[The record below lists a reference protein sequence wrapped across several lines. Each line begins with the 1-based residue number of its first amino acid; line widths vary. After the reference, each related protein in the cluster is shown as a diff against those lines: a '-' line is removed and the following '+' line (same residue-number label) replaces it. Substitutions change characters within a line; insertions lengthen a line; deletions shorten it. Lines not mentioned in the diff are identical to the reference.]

1 MSRQLPNPHSSTG
14 PDLSRATVGFGVFT
28 CDPRTRQVVARGR
41 DTVHLTPKAFDLLEI
56 LIAQAPR
63 VVRKTELHE
72 RLWPE
77 TFVSDATLA
86 GLVKELRRAFDAH
99 LPGTPIIRTAH
110 SVGFA
115 FCAPLTAREPP
126 EIVATR
132 QWVIAR
138 NRRFSLKEGEN
149 IIGRDPAS
157 EVWLDGPSV
166 SRRHARIVI
175 EGAQARLEDLGS
187 KNGTRL
193 RNARLTAPA
202 RLGDGDELQ
211 IGKFSIVYRE
221 VSSDGS
227 TESLHDRSGDGPPE

>member
-1 MSRQLPNPHSSTG
+1 M
-14 PDLSRATVGFGVFT
+14 
-28 CDPRTRQVVARGR
+28 VARGG
-41 DTVHLTPKAFDLLEI
+41 DTVHLTRKAFDLLEI

-86 GLVKELRRAFDAH
+86 GLVKELRRAFHGHMPDAR
-99 LPGTPIIRTAH
+99 LIRTAH

-115 FCAPLTAREPP
+115 FCTPLTGIQPP
-126 EIVATR
+126 EIVASAHR
-132 QWVIAR
+132 VIAR
-138 NRRFSLKEGEN
+138 NRPIALKEGDN

-157 EVWLDGPSV
+157 DIWLDGPSV

-193 RNARLTAPA
+193 RDARLTAPA
-202 RLGDGDELQ
+202 GLSDGDEVQ
-211 IGKFSIVYRE
+211 IGKFSIVYRKS
-221 VSSDGS
+221 SSDGS
-227 TESLHDRSGDGPPE
+227 TETVHDRSGETP